1 LELWPE
7 FKEARICLSIDDL
20 HERNAFI
27 RTGTSWQAVNNT
39 VSKLLDNKDKLT
51 LRITQTVS
59 AYNYATLPEFFE
71 WANSI
76 GIEVDMN
83 FVYDPD
89 YLSPAVIPVK
99 ARELIHTKFRE
110 ALGNDH
116 KLGTLLSMF
125 NNDEWDELKWE
136 QFCRY
141 NDLMDNNDESDWRK
155 IFSELVSK
163 VEESGKTSIY

>member
-1 LELWPE
+1 M
-7 FKEARICLSIDDL
+7 
-20 HERNAFI
+20 
-27 RTGTSWQAVNNT
+27 
-39 VSKLLDNKDKLT
+39 
-51 LRITQTVS
+51 
-59 AYNYATLPEFFE
+59 PEFFE
-71 WANSI
+71 WADNI

-99 ARELIHTKFRE
+99 ARELIHTKFRK

-125 NNDEWDELKWE
+125 NNDEWEELKWE

-141 NDLMDNNDESDWRK
+141 NDLMDSNDESDWRGTFK
-155 IFSELVSK
+155 ELHEVI
-163 VEESGKTSIY
+163 EESGHTSIY